1 MNKHIKLIEL
11 QAFIHAAKEYTI
23 QQCVKSIETAVKTN
37 QPDLEQLMRNA
48 YKPYSYLPVI
58 EKFFWYL
65 GYKTRTGHPYD
76 YVTYD
81 TMMTFLDDKTKNI
94 LMQKGISLKWHS

>member
-1 MNKHIKLIEL
+1 MNNHIKLIEL

-37 QPDLEQLMRNA
+37 QPELEQSFRDA
-48 YKPYSYLPVI
+48 YKPYTYIIVL
-58 EKFFWYL
+58 ENLFKRL

-76 YVTYD
+76 NVTYD